1 MISDT
6 SETFVTRLVPFAVLF
21 SRKVPLSERKV
32 SKETFGMS
40 RLLLRLRSKTSRL
53 LKILLPFSFQ
63 GRYLQQ
69 RIANRFPSLPRTS
82 LLHSSL
88 LPMTCET
95 LCVSLVGPSGL
106 EPPTSCLSGTRSNL
120 LSYEPMQFV
129 VSLPWFSSF
138 GLPSSEEPDT
148 RSRFPGFPGLVEMMR
163 FELMTPCLQGRC
175 SPN

>member
-1 MISDT
+1 M
-6 SETFVTRLVPFAVLF
+6 TRLVPFAVLF

-32 SKETFGMS
+32 SKETFS
-40 RLLLRLRSKTSRL
+40 RVTVMISDTSETFVTRLVPFALLFSR
-53 LKILLPFSFQ
+53 KVSITTNCESV
-63 GRYLQQ
+63 
-69 RIANRFPSLPRTS
+69 PSLPRTS

-88 LPMTCET
+88 LPITCET

-138 GLPSSEEPDT
+138 GLSSSEEPDT